1 MRTILT
7 AAALAAFL
15 ATPALASEPTKLDGR
30 QLDNVTAGTF
40 APFPTLF
47 TPFPSLFAPV
57 TWGEPTTVEG
67 PTFSWP
73 GAIWVT
79 FSWF

>member
-15 ATPALASEPTKLDGR
+15 ATPALASEPIKLDDR
-30 QLDNVTAGTF
+30 QLDTVAAGAFT
-40 APFPTLF
+40 FPTLF

-57 TWGEPTTVEG
+57 TWGEPTTLEG
-67 PTFSWP
+67 PTFSGP
-73 GAIWVT
+73 GTLSVT
-79 FSWF
+79 FRLF

>member
-15 ATPALASEPTKLDGR
+15 ATPALANEPIKLDDR
-30 QLDNVTAGTF
+30 QLDNVTAGT
-40 APFPTLF
+40 F

-73 GAIWVT
+73 GALSLT

>member
-15 ATPALASEPTKLDGR
+15 ATPALASEPTKLDDR

-40 APFPTLF
+40 APFPT
-47 TPFPSLFAPV
+47 LFAPV